1 MTREEAISS
10 ARDIAAKNEWPWEQ
24 PVSARLV
31 GFRLLGGNRWDV
43 VSNAERRGRNVR
55 IVLDDR
61 TGAVVRAS
69 FLPR

>member
-1 MTREEAISS
+1 MTREQAIST
-10 ARDIAAKNEWPWEQ
+10 ARGIAAKNEWAWEQ

-31 GFRLLGGNRWDV
+31 GFRLLGGNRWEV
-43 VSNAERRGRNVR
+43 VSNAERRGCNVR

-61 TGAVVRAS
+61 TGAVVSAN